1 MRAYPALLSVTSC
14 TYMFGFI
21 QLSIIGFICEG
32 SVLVSKMHLTA
43 WDQLVAVV
51 YTVSSC
57 NLSKSTMHVI
67 Y

>member
-1 MRAYPALLSVTSC
+1 MRVYPALLSVTSC

-32 SVLVSKMHLTA
+32 SVLISKMHLTA

-51 YTVSSC
+51 YTVR
-57 NLSKSTMHVI
+57 T
-67 Y
+67 